1 MRKLI
6 LLTAALVVAGI
17 LAAPRPSGAWV
28 SAGLGIGYAGP
39 YPYPYPYAY
48 PMVPYVAPG
57 YYPPPAYYPP
67 PDYYPPEASWPS
79 YGPDVAVRW
88 NSYFAPK
95 DYQPQIRGYTLPR

>member
-6 LLTAALVVAGI
+6 LLTAALIVAGI

-28 SAGLGIGYAGP
+28 STGLGIGYAGP

-48 PMVPYVAPG
+48 PAVPYAPPVYYPAPTYYPSYDYAPG
-57 YYPPPAYYPP
+57 AY
-67 PDYYPPEASWPS
+67 WPS
-79 YGPDVAVRW
+79 YGPDIAVRW